1 MSTTFTTFTGFADLG
16 LTYAARR
23 ALARAAAY
31 GADAPAIT
39 AEHLLRAVLATSG
52 LARRTLRAAGAD
64 PGRLEAQLASP
75 SPQKRRGTPPPLA
88 ACARQILADARRE
101 ALHLGHYQLDALH
114 LLLGALYDDAT
125 PAGRALAQSGASLVG
140 LRQQVLTGHRRW
152 RWKGAGYYLS
162 LLRPHVQP
170 SPVFLVPLGLF
181 LACGLALWFSPPEAY
196 VRPLTMLFVI
206 CGWVVSLCLHEFGHA
221 AAAYLGGDDG
231 ARAAGYLTLNPLRYA
246 NPIFSLV
253 LPILFLLAG
262 GIGLPG
268 GAVYVNTAALRG
280 SRWERIVAAA
290 GPLATLLFGLL
301 VIVPFWLP
309 WETWWLSEATMYF
322 WPALAMLGFLQ
333 VSALLFNLLPIPPL
347 DGFGI
352 LAPSLPLDLRQR
364 LRSVGGLVMMVI
376 FTLLWNDNP
385 IGDAYWGGIF
395 DATAQLGVPIW
406 LLSIG
411 FEQFG
416 VW

>member
-1 MSTTFTTFTGFADLG
+1 MTSAFSGFADLG
-16 LTYAARR
+16 LTRSARH
-23 ALARAAAY
+23 ALARAAIVAA
-31 GADAPAIT
+31 GSPDIS
-39 AEHLLRAVLATSG
+39 AEYLLLAVLDTSG
-52 LARRTLRAAGAD
+52 LARRTLRGAGVNIGQLRAALGA
-64 PGRLEAQLASP
+64 PPPSGRAGEVPPLSP
-75 SPQKRRGTPPPLA
+75 S
-88 ACARQILADARRE
+88 ARQVFADARRE

-114 LLLGALYDDAT
+114 LLLGILYDDT
-125 PAGRALAQSGASLVG
+125 TRAGQALTQAGASLIGV
-140 LRQQVLTGHRRW
+140 RQQLLAGPRRW
-152 RWKGAGYYLS
+152 RWKGASYYLDQ
-162 LLRPHVQP
+162 LRPHVRP
-170 SPVFLVPLGLF
+170 SRVFLVPLGL
-181 LACGLALWFSPPEAY
+181 LLGCGLGLWFSPPEAY

-253 LPILFLLAG
+253 LPVLFLLAG

-290 GPLATLLFGLL
+290 GPLGTLLFGLL
-301 VIVPFWLP
+301 VIVPLWLP
-309 WETWWLSEATMYF
+309 WEEWWLSDANMYF

-364 LRSVGGLVMMVI
+364 LRSIGGMTMMVL
-376 FTLLWNDNP
+376 FTLLWHDNV
-385 IGDAYWGGIF
+385 IADAYWSGIF
-395 DATAQLGVPIW
+395 DAAQQLGVPLW
-406 LLSIG
+406 LLAEG